1 MRDTNA
7 ALPIV
12 EIDQVTKRYGKVK
25 AVDEVSLS
33 IPRNAFFALLG
44 PSGCGKTTLLRML
57 GGFEH
62 VSSGRI
68 LIDGED
74 MAGVQPNRRPVNMV
88 FQSYA
93 VFPHMTV
100 ADNIAYGLKVTGTP
114 QAEIG
119 PRVEEAIA
127 MVRLG
132 GMAERKPDQLS
143 GGQRQRVALARA
155 LVKRPKLLLLDEPLS
170 ALDKK
175 LREEMQLEL
184 VRLQTEVGI
193 TFIIV
198 THDQEEALGMAS
210 EIAVMKDGKILQIAP
225 PRALYEHPTRRFVAE
240 FIGASNSFPCNV
252 VSIDGDRATVE
263 SPLLG
268 TLTVERAAPDV
279 TSGILIVRPEK
290 VRMDYSTPAP
300 EPGEVLLQA
309 TIDQISYF
317 GDLSIVYLTAEDGS
331 RLQCSRYNVS
341 RIATP
346 DPQPGTGC
354 TLGIHPEDLL
364 LVGD

>member
-1 MRDTNA
+1 MTGNA
-7 ALPIV
+7 IV
-12 EIDQVTKRYGKVK
+12 VIEGVTKAFGQVK
-25 AVDEVSLS
+25 AVDEVSLA
-33 IPRNAFFALLG
+33 IPQNAFFALLG

-62 VSSGRI
+62 PSRGRI

-74 MAGVQPNRRPVNMV
+74 MARVPPNRRPVNMV

-93 VFPHMTV
+93 VFPHMSV
-100 ADNIAYGLKVTGTP
+100 AENIAYGLKVTGVGR
-114 QAEIG
+114 AETAR
-119 PRVEEAIA
+119 RVEEAIA
-127 MVRLG
+127 MVRLEGMG
-132 GMAERKPDQLS
+132 GRKPDQLS

-193 TFIIV
+193 TFVIV

-210 EIAVMKDGKILQIAP
+210 EIAVMQGGRILQIAP
-225 PRALYEHPTRRFVAE
+225 PRQLYEHPTRRFVAE
-240 FIGASNSFPCNV
+240 FIGASNSFECEV
-252 VSIDGDRATVE
+252 MGFDGKTARVR

-268 TLTVERAAPDV
+268 ELDVERAALDV
-279 TSGILIVRPEK
+279 TRGTLIARPEK
-290 VRMDYSTPAP
+290 MRMDFSTPEP
-300 EPGEVLLQA
+300 DPGEVLIRA
-309 TIDQISYF
+309 TIDQITYQ
-317 GDLSIVYLTAEDGS
+317 GDLSIVYLTADDGR
-331 RLQCSRYNVS
+331 RLLCSRYNTN
-341 RIATP
+341 RIDQG
-346 DPQPGTGC
+346 DPPPGTACSVGV
-354 TLGIHPEDLL
+354 HPQDLL

>member
-1 MRDTNA
+1 MNA
-7 ALPIV
+7 APIV
-12 EIDQVTKRYGKVK
+12 SIEGVTKAYGRIK
-25 AVDEVSLS
+25 AVDDVSLA

-62 VSSGRI
+62 VTRGRI

-100 ADNIAYGLKVTGTP
+100 AQNIGYGLRVTGVSRDET
-114 QAEIG
+114 AS
-119 PRVEEAIA
+119 RVDEAIA
-127 MVRLG
+127 MVRLD
-132 GMAERKPDQLS
+132 GMADRKPDQLS

-210 EIAVMKDGKILQIAP
+210 EIAVMKDGRILQVAP
-225 PRALYEHPTRRFVAE
+225 PRQLYEHPTRRFVAE
-240 FIGASNSFPCNV
+240 FIGASNGFACEV
-252 VSIDGDRATVE
+252 VALDGDQATVR

-268 TLTVERAAPDV
+268 QITVERAAPEI
-279 TSGILIVRPEK
+279 TSGSLIVRPEK
-290 VRMDYSTPAP
+290 VRMDFSTPDP
-300 EPGEVLLQA
+300 QPGEVLLRG
-309 TIDQISYF
+309 TIDQIAYF

-341 RIATP
+341 RVARP
-346 DPQPGTGC
+346 DPPPGTAC

>member
-1 MRDTNA
+1 MTET
-7 ALPIV
+7 PIV
-12 EIDQVTKRYGKVK
+12 TFENVTKSFGRTK
-25 AVDEVSLS
+25 AVDGVSLA

-57 GGFEH
+57 GGFAH
-62 VSSGRI
+62 PTSGRV

-74 MAGVQPNRRPVNMV
+74 MADVPPNRRPVNMV

-100 ADNIAYGLKVTGTP
+100 AENVAYGLKVTGVP
-114 QAEIG
+114 KAEIG

-127 MVRLG
+127 MVRLD
-132 GMAERKPDQLS
+132 GMAARMPDELS

-210 EIAVMKDGKILQIAP
+210 DIAVMKEGRILQIAP
-225 PRALYEHPTRRFVAE
+225 PRQLYEHPTHRFVAE
-240 FIGASNSFPCNV
+240 FIGASNSFECEV
-252 VSIDGDRATVE
+252 LGIEGGMARVRA
-263 SPLLG
+263 PLLG
-268 TLTVERAAPDV
+268 ELSVERASADV
-279 TSGILIVRPEK
+279 RAGTLIVRPEK
-290 VRMDYSTPAP
+290 MRMDFSSPDP
-300 EPGEVLLQA
+300 DPGEVLVEA
-309 TIDQISYF
+309 RIDQISYF
-317 GDLSIVYLTAEDGS
+317 GDLSVVYLTAADGR
-331 RLQCSRYNVS
+331 RLQCSRYNTN
-341 RIATP
+341 RIDKG
-346 DPQPGTGC
+346 DPPPGTPC
-354 TLGIHPEDLL
+354 TIGIHPEDLL